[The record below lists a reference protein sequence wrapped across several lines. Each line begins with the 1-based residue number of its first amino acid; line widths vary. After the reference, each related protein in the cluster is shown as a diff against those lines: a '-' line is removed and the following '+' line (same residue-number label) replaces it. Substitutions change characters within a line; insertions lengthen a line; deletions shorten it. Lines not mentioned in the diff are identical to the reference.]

1 MKLHFYLRYGTKFGE
16 TFSLLLRNDAIE
28 KSIPLNYFNETLWRV
43 TIEIDKTAQ
52 ETLQYS
58 YIFTDANGKTK
69 NEGQQDR
76 VIALKNI
83 AQSEVHIFDYWNAM
97 GAYQNV
103 FFTMPFQQTLLP
115 KVAVIPIIVP
125 ENAHSTHLFKV
136 KAPILAENQVI
147 CLLGNVEKLGKWTT
161 QSPIL
166 MQRNENWWTTS
177 LAFDTFDFPVAYKY
191 GIYDVVQHQFIGF
204 EEGENRVVYGQNSQG
219 YTILQDGFVRLS
231 DTKWRGAGVAIPVFS
246 LRSEKSLGVGEF
258 TDINFLVD
266 WAKKVGMKLIQL
278 LPINDTNATGTWTD
292 SYPYAAIS
300 AFAFH
305 PIYVNIEQ
313 IAGKNSAILKAA
325 QTQLNALDAVDYEA
339 VLQLK
344 LQQLTKLYLAQK
356 EKFLKNK
363 DFQAFFHKNKHW
375 LVPYSAFSFLR
386 NQNKTSDFNQWT
398 SHATYHQAEIE
409 AFTADTQPHFDEIAV
424 HYFTQY
430 HLHLQL
436 QAATKYAHENE
447 IIVKGDIPIGI
458 YRYSCDAWVEPA
470 LYNMQQQAGAPPDDF
485 AIKGQNWGFP
495 TYNWAQMQADDFAWW
510 RKRFEQMGDY
520 FDAFRIDHIL
530 GFFRIWS
537 IPLHAVEGILGRFIP
552 AIPVRAQEFR
562 DLGIYFTN
570 RPRFYQP
577 FINDGVLWEIFR
589 DQAKHVKDNFLATYT
604 ADTYQLK
611 PNFATQRQVE
621 AHFAALE
628 TSDFNEKIRNGLYEL
643 ISNVILIEEENSDAE
658 AFHFRIGM
666 ENTTS
671 FRYLDGYTQDKLR
684 MLYYDYFY
692 RRQDEFWEKEAMQKL
707 PALKKATNMLICG
720 EDLGMVPACV
730 PDVMEELGVLSLEL
744 QRMPKATGATFFHP
758 ATSPYLAVVTPSTH
772 DMSTIR
778 EWWEEDRAL
787 TQRFFNEI
795 LGEKGEAPTYCYA
808 EIAQKIIA
816 QHFFSPAM
824 WSIFQLQDLLSID
837 TELRRVDFQ
846 AERINVPANPKHY
859 WRYRMHLNLEDLC
872 KANDFN
878 AAIAGFVKGSGRK

>member
-1 MKLHFYLRYGTKFGE
+1 MRLHFYLQYSTVFGE
-16 TFSLLLRNDAIE
+16 AFSILLGHDDPA
-28 KSIPLNYFNETLWRV
+28 KAIPLTYLNENCWRA
-43 TIEIDKTAQ
+43 TIEIAENTP

-58 YIFTDANGKTK
+58 YVFQTKHGKTK
-69 NEGQQDR
+69 QEGQQDR
-76 VIALKNI
+76 IINIKNI
-83 AQSEVHIFDYWNAM
+83 PHNDVYIYDYWNSM

-115 KVAVIPIIVP
+115 KAPSITAPK
-125 ENAHSTHLFKV
+125 NTNSTHLFKI

-147 CLLGNVEKLGKWTT
+147 CLIGNVEKLGKWAI
-161 QSPIL
+161 QPPIL
-166 MQRNENWWTTS
+166 LQRNENWWTTELS
-177 LAFDTFDFPVAYKY
+177 FDTFDVPIEYKY
-191 GIYDVVQHQFIGF
+191 GIYDVIKHQFIGF
-204 EEGENRVVYGQNSQG
+204 EEGENRIIHGQNPQG
-219 YTILQDGFVRLS
+219 YTVLQDGFVRFS
-231 DTKWRGAGVAIPVFS
+231 NQKWRGAGVAIPVFS

-258 TDINFLVD
+258 TDIKFLVD

-313 IAGKNSAILKAA
+313 IAGKKSATLKSA
-325 QTQLNALDAVDYEA
+325 QAKLNALDAVDYEA

-344 LQQLTKLYLAQK
+344 LQQLSKLYLAQK
-356 EKFLKNK
+356 EKFFKNT
-363 DFQAFFHKNKHW
+363 DFQAFFDKNKHW
-375 LVPYSAFSFLR
+375 LVPYAAFSYLR

-398 SHATYHQAEIE
+398 SHATYNQAEIE
-409 AFTADTQPHFDEIAV
+409 AFTSATQPHFDEIAV

-436 QAATKYAHENE
+436 QAATKYAHSHE

-470 LYNMQQQAGAPPDDF
+470 LYNMNQQAGAPPDDF
-485 AIKGQNWGFP
+485 AVKGQNWGFP
-495 TYNWAQMQADDFAWW
+495 TYNWARMQADDFAWW

-537 IPLHAVEGILGRFIP
+537 IPLHAVEGILGRFMP
-552 AIPVRAQEFR
+552 AIPVKAQEFR

-570 RPRFYQP
+570 RGRFYKP

-589 DQAKHVKDNFLATYT
+589 EHAKHVKDSFLEAYI

-611 PNFATQRQVE
+611 PEFATQRQVE
-621 AHFAALE
+621 AYFSTLE
-628 TSDFNEKIRNGLYEL
+628 NAVFHENIKNGLYEL
-643 ISNVILIEEENSDAE
+643 ISNVILIEEENSEAE

-684 MLYYDYFY
+684 ILYYDYFY

-730 PDVMEELGVLSLEL
+730 PDVMEELGILSLEI

-778 EWWEEDRAL
+778 AWWEEDHAL

-795 LGEKGEAPTYCYA
+795 LGENGEAPSYCYA

-824 WSIFQLQDLLSID
+824 WSIFQLQDLLSINS
-837 TELRRVDFQ
+837 ELRRVDFQ

-872 KANDFN
+872 KATDFN
-878 AAIAGFVKGSGRK
+878 AAIAGFVAKSGRN